1 MRVYKIGDI
10 LASDK
15 RGIITIIEKITEH
28 LFMCNVFDKEEDRHI
43 NRSYTASH
51 LDLYIEHQTY
61 SFYPVKE

>member
-10 LASDK
+10 LASDS

-28 LFMCNVFDKEEDRHI
+28 LFLCNVIDKEEDRCS
-43 NRSYTASH
+43 NKSYTASH
-51 LDLYIEHQTY
+51 LDLFIDYKTY

>member
-10 LASDK
+10 LASDS

-28 LFMCNVFDKEEDRHI
+28 LFLCNVFDKEEDRYI
-43 NRSYTASH
+43 NRSYTATN
-51 LDLYIEHQTY
+51 LDLFIDYKTY

>member
-10 LASDK
+10 LASDS

-28 LFMCNVFDKEEDRHI
+28 LFLCNVFDKEEYRHI
-43 NRSYTASH
+43 NRSYTATN
-51 LDLYIEHQTY
+51 LDLFIDYKTY